1 MTGTCKLTRKRFPN
15 LEFPDDRMAAV
26 YDLLLELDHQG
37 HPNASEIQK
46 EFFARLEY
54 LNDYGGAVS
63 EDDDRRRFKVTLKP
77 DMNPYSFGIVWEQ
90 LNAQT
95 GEYSQSMFG
104 CLQCNV
110 VQAPWQSVQIGDPQ
124 WWSIHT

>member
-63 EDDDRRRFKVTLKP
+63 EDGRVLGTYLHGLFDNDGFRHALLAPFRDAGAATQSFAERKEEG
-77 DMNPYSFGIVWEQ
+77 YSK
-90 LNAQT
+90 LADLLR
-95 GEYSQSMFG
+95 G
-104 CLQCNV
+104 CLDMGE
-110 VQAPWQSVQIGDPQ
+110 IYRILG
-124 WWSIHT
+124 